1 MLLLLFHSISQ
12 GMHGPQR
19 FALHAAP
26 ADDARLPAAHTC
38 FNQLDLPQYSSRA
51 ILREKLAYA
60 IHQGAEGF
68 GFQ

>member
-1 MLLLLFHSISQ
+1 LRHLVQ

-19 FALHAAP
+19 FAIHAAP

-38 FNQLDLPQYSSRA
+38 FNQLDLPLYSSRA
-51 ILREKLAYA
+51 VLREKLLYA

-68 GFQ
+68 GFS